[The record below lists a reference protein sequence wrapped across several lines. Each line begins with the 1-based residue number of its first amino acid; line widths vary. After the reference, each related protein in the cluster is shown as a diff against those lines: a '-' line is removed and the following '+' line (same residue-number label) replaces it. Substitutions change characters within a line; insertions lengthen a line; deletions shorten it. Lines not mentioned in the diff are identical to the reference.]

1 MNRRDFEILDGFN
14 ILYIEDEADL
24 LLHTRTVLE
33 DFARNIYAVR
43 TCQEAYAVLEA
54 HSVDVIISD
63 ILLENESGIECLKNI
78 RREMGLPIPA
88 IFTTAYTD
96 TEFLLEAIQ
105 LKVEAYIVK
114 PINIKALL
122 NALHDVLLPRIQ
134 QQEINRTYNI
144 IKTISVVTDGKQ
156 VELVHFILNH
166 LDENN
171 ILNYSYAEIMEATG
185 ISKPTIVKLFR
196 QLGEKGILTKIQNGK
211 YRFDESK
218 LPFPALQPEKKI

>member
-1 MNRRDFEILDGFN
+1 MNRRDFEILNGFS
-14 ILYIEDEADL
+14 ILYIEDEAEL
-24 LLHTRTVLE
+24 LRHTRTVLE
-33 DFARNIYAVR
+33 DFAKNIYAVR
-43 TCQEAYAVLEA
+43 TCREAYEILQ
-54 HSVDVIISD
+54 SQTVDVIISD
-63 ILLENESGIECLKNI
+63 ILLENESGIECLKHV
-78 RREMGLPIPA
+78 RSEMGLKTPA

-134 QQEINRTYNI
+134 QKEINRTYNI

-166 LDENN
+166 LDEASV
-171 ILNYSYAEIMEATG
+171 LNYSYAEIMEQTG

-196 QLGEKGILTKIQNGK
+196 QLGELGVLTKVQNGK
-211 YRFDESK
+211 YRFDETK
-218 LPFPALQPEKKI
+218 LPFPEALSE

>member
-1 MNRRDFEILDGFN
+1 MNRRDFEILNGFS

-33 DFARNIYAVR
+33 DFAKNIYAVR
-43 TCQEAYAVLEA
+43 ACQEAYAVLEN
-54 HSVDVIISD
+54 HTVDVIISD

-78 RREMGLPIPA
+78 RREKGLKIPA

-134 QQEINRTYNI
+134 QKEINRTYNI

-166 LDENN
+166 LDEENM
-171 ILNYSYAEIMEATG
+171 LNYSYADIMEATG

-196 QLGEKGILTKIQNGK
+196 QLSELGVLTKIQNGK
-211 YRFDESK
+211 YRFDETR
-218 LPFPALQPEKKI
+218 LPFPTPHTD

>member
-1 MNRRDFEILDGFN
+1 MNRRDFEILNDFS
-14 ILYIEDEADL
+14 ILYIEDEANL

-43 TCQEAYAVLEA
+43 TCQEAYEVLR
-54 HSVDVIISD
+54 SQTVDVIISD
-63 ILLENESGIECLKNI
+63 ILLENESGIECLKEI
-78 RREMGLPIPA
+78 RREMGLTIPA

-134 QQEINRTYNI
+134 QKEINRTYNI

-166 LDENN
+166 LDAENM
-171 ILNYSYAEIMEATG
+171 LNYSYADIMEATG

-196 QLGEKGILTKIQNGK
+196 QLSDLGVLTKIQNGR
-211 YRFDESK
+211 YRFDETK
-218 LPFPALQPEKKI
+218 LPFPEHKTLKIH